1 MSDSRNTYDI
11 GIIGS
16 GSWAT
21 ALAYLVLHNGHR
33 LWWWVRRPEQAHII
47 QTKGHNPNYLSWL
60 ELPTANLHVST
71 DINRVLSHSRAI
83 VVVVPAAFV
92 HDILT
97 EIKDSF
103 KGSVATAIKGLV
115 KSTLPPASFLKELG
129 YDRQQITVFGGPT
142 HAEEVA
148 MRKQS
153 FLTMASESPNQIE
166 FWKEVFSTSWFHIF
180 KNNDPYGVE
189 WAGVLKN
196 IYAIGVG
203 IANGLALGDNLI
215 AILVSQ
221 AMQEMETFL
230 SVVAPTNR
238 NILESAYLGDLLVT
252 AYSQHSRNRTF
263 GVMIGRGYM
272 PRTAIN
278 ELGMIPE
285 GQFAIEGVYKTALKH
300 NLINSLPLLNAIY
313 NILIRH
319 VNPLME
325 FSILVKQLDKLNQ
338 A

>member
-1 MSDSRNTYDI
+1 MYDI
-11 GIIGS
+11 GIIGG

-47 QTKGHNPNYLSWL
+47 KEKGHNPDYLSWL
-60 ELPTANLHVST
+60 ELSISNLHVST
-71 DINRVLSHSRAI
+71 DLNRVLSHSKAI

-92 HDILT
+92 HDILV
-97 EIKDSF
+97 EIKENF
-103 KGSVATAIKGLV
+103 KGSVASAIKGLV
-115 KSTLPPASFLKELG
+115 KGQLPPASFLKEQG
-129 YDRQQITVFGGPT
+129 YHSGLLTVFGGPT

-153 FLTMASESPNQIE
+153 FLTMASESASQID

-196 IYAIGVG
+196 VYAIGAG
-203 IANGLALGDNLI
+203 IANGLALGDNLV

-221 AMQEMETFL
+221 AMQEMQQFL
-230 SVVAPTNR
+230 SVVAPANR

-263 GVMIGRGYM
+263 GVMIGRGYL
-272 PRTAIN
+272 PRTAIT

-285 GQFAIEGVYKTALKH
+285 GVFAIEGVYKKAINN
-300 NLINSLPLLNAIY
+300 NLLNKMPLLNAIY
-313 NILIRH
+313 NILVRH
-319 VNPLME
+319 VNPLVE
-325 FSILVKQLDKLNQ
+325 FSLLVRQLESV
-338 A
+338 

>member
-1 MSDSRNTYDI
+1 MPDSKSMYDI
-11 GIIGS
+11 GIIGG

-33 LWWWVRRPEQAHII
+33 LWLWVRRPDQAHSI
-47 QTKGHNPNYLSWL
+47 QEKGHNPDYLSWL
-60 ELPTANLHVST
+60 ELPTTNLHVST
-71 DINRVLSHSRAI
+71 DLNRVLSHSKAI

-92 HDILT
+92 HDILV
-97 EIKDSF
+97 EIKENF
-103 KGSVATAIKGLV
+103 GGSVATAIKGLV
-115 KSTLPPASFLKELG
+115 KGKLPPASFLKEQG
-129 YDRQQITVFGGPT
+129 YDSGLLTVFGGPT

-153 FLTMASESPNQIE
+153 FLTMASESASQID

-196 IYAIGVG
+196 VYAIGAG
-203 IANGLALGDNLI
+203 IANGLALGDNLV

-221 AMQEMETFL
+221 AMQEMQQFL
-230 SVVAPTNR
+230 SVVAPANR

-263 GVMIGRGYM
+263 GVMIGRGYL

-285 GQFAIEGVYKTALKH
+285 GLFAIEGVYQKAVEK
-300 NLINSLPLLNAIY
+300 NLIDSLPLLNAVY

-325 FSILVKQLDKLNQ
+325 FSILVKQLEKR
-338 A
+338 